1 MKIFESTKK
10 IDLSFLDPESTEAVQ
25 GSVGKVPSTVDLT
38 DSPLPL
44 APKQELQL
52 DLVSPAKTSTV
63 EVDALPRTEKDWQ
76 AFLSKLKDERVRA
89 FKDFDEQRGL
99 DLAYRLRTATI
110 ESINAAKADIPVL
123 RKRIASVKRR
133 LAPWM
138 WCPLRKVPILEC
150 HLEFKPDGIR
160 RFKRLWTKRQWD
172 AYFMLVLSLL
182 LEKLS
187 GAEYLSKLE
196 RCNRQS
202 NGRYNFSNE
211 YVAAEKKFQA
221 ADQAHRSALKEFERF
236 HRNGPQVESPDVEI
250 ARRLAKYQLAD
261 SVLERI
267 GTRTGSISA
276 SSGGM
281 YYQTP
286 RPPVHISRPKC

>member
-1 MKIFESTKK
+1 MKIFEPTKK
-10 IDLSFLDPESTEAVQ
+10 IDLSFLDPESAEAVQ

-52 DLVSPAKTSTV
+52 DLVSTAKTSTV
-63 EVDALPRTEKDWQ
+63 EVDSLPRTEKDWQ

-99 DLAYRLRTATI
+99 DLAHRMRTATI

-138 WCPLRKVPILEC
+138 WCPLKKVPILQC
-150 HLEFKPDGIR
+150 HFEFKPDGIR

-172 AYFMLVLSLL
+172 AYFMLVLSML
-182 LEKLS
+182 LERLS

-196 RCNRQS
+196 QCKRQR
-202 NGRYNFSNE
+202 NGSYSFSNE
-211 YVAAEKKFQA
+211 YVAAEKQFQV
-221 ADQAHRSALKEFERF
+221 ADLAHRSARKEFENFR
-236 HRNGPQVESPDVEI
+236 RNGPQVESPDVEI
-250 ARRLAKYQLAD
+250 ARRLAKYQLVD
-261 SVLERI
+261 SAPESIEV
-267 GTRTGSISA
+267 RTGSTTA
-276 SSGGM
+276 TSGGM
-281 YYQTP
+281 FYQTL
-286 RPPVHISRPKC
+286 RPPVHIPRPKC